1 MLEVAFTFVSKM
13 NKLTIEEADL
23 KHWSDPYKKF
33 GLLEKSFIGLAIVL
47 LLGVGTL
54 LHALIISFERF
65 AGDPQKRGLSNQV
78 E

>member
-1 MLEVAFTFVSKM
+1 MLEVAFTIGNKM
-13 NKLTIEEADL
+13 DKLAVEATDL
-23 KHWSDPYKKF
+23 KHWSDPYRKF